1 MNPPSPMPT
10 HPPVP
15 GATVRLDAH
24 QHFWRY
30 SADEYPWIPRGSA
43 LERDWLPHDLD
54 ALQRP
59 LGLDGSI
66 AVQARQCVAES
77 DWLLGLADA
86 NPRIRGVVGWVDLR
100 SPDVGR
106 DLARLARHPKF
117 VGVRHVVQDEPED
130 DFILGAAFMDGIR
143 RLPEFG
149 LRYDLL
155 VFPRQLP
162 ATLRFVERFPG
173 QPFVLDH
180 IAKPFIKDGVLD
192 PWRQH
197 IRALASFPNVVC
209 KVSGMVTE
217 ADHARWTPDDFKP
230 YLDVVVEAFG
240 PRRLMFGSDWPVCR
254 LAASYEAV
262 EGLVRNHFRGWS
274 AEDQAA
280 FWGGTCAAFYGV

>member
-1 MNPPSPMPT
+1 MNPPSPNQAPS
-10 HPPVP
+10 PAP
-15 GATVRLDAH
+15 RLDAH

-30 SADEYPWIPRGSA
+30 SPGDYPWIPRGSA

-54 ALQRP
+54 ALARP

-66 AVQARQCVAES
+66 AVQARQSVAES

-86 NPRIRGVVGWVDLR
+86 NPRVRGVVGWVDLR

-106 DLARLARHPKF
+106 DLARLARHPRF

-130 DFILGAAFMDGIR
+130 DFILGAAFMEGIR

-149 LRYDLL
+149 LAYDILIY
-155 VFPRQLP
+155 PRQLP

-180 IAKPFIKDGVLD
+180 LAKPLVKDRVLQ
-192 PWRQH
+192 PWADH
-197 IRALASFPNVVC
+197 IRELAHFPNVCC
-209 KVSGMVTE
+209 KVSGLVTE
-217 ADHARWTPDDFKP
+217 ADHTGWQPDDFKP
-230 YLDVVVEAFG
+230 YLEVVAEAFG

-254 LAASYEAV
+254 LAAGYEAV
-262 EGLVRNHFRGWS
+262 EGLVRSHFRGWN

-280 FWGGTCAAFYGV
+280 LWGGTCAAFYGV